1 MRRDPEKEEYME
13 PAFVIRNWKLTLLR
27 GLIAL
32 LFGII
37 ILVWPAATTLV
48 LLICFGLLAL
58 VDGIF
63 HIVQAIVEATRKEKW
78 VLTLLVGL
86 LETVVG
92 IIVLARPGVGLGAL
106 IVLVIIYLVAYG
118 FVELF
123 AAFEIQ
129 ASTGL
134 RVLFAISGLLSVV
147 IGFIFMFRP
156 GLGIW
161 TVILFIGI
169 YSVFIGIVRIV
180 LAFMIR
186 SWWKGQPPAEVAA

>member
-1 MRRDPEKEEYME
+1 ME
-13 PAFVIRNWKLTLLR
+13 PAFVIRNWKLTLLS
-27 GLIAL
+27 GLLTL

-48 LLICFGLLAL
+48 LLIFFGALAL
-58 VDGIF
+58 VDGVF
-63 HIVQAIVEATRKEKW
+63 HVVQAIVEITRKEKW
-78 VLTLLVGL
+78 VLTLLFGL
-86 LETVVG
+86 LEVIVG
-92 IIVLARPGVGLGAL
+92 IIVLARPGVGLGAFL
-106 IVLVIIYLVAYG
+106 VLVIVYLIAYG

-123 AAFEIQ
+123 AAFEMQ

-134 RVLFAISGLLSVV
+134 KVLFGITGLLSVV

-161 TVILFIGI
+161 TAILFIGI
-169 YSVFIGIVRIV
+169 YAIVVGIVRIV

-186 SWWKGQPPAEVAA
+186 NWWKQQPPAEAAV

>member
-1 MRRDPEKEEYME
+1 ME
-13 PAFVIRNWKLTLLR
+13 PAFIIRNWKLTMLS
-27 GLIAL
+27 GLMVL

-37 ILVWPAATTLV
+37 ILAWPAATTLV
-48 LLICFGLLAL
+48 LLIFFGALAL

-63 HIVQAIVEATRKEKW
+63 HIAQAIMEATRKEKW
-78 VLTLLVGL
+78 VLTLLFGL

-92 IIVLARPGVGLGAL
+92 IIVLARPGVGLGAFL
-106 IVLVIIYLVAYG
+106 VLVIVYLVAYG

-129 ASTGL
+129 ASMGL
-134 RVLFAISGLLSVV
+134 RVFLAISGLLSVV
-147 IGFIFMFRP
+147 VGFIFMFKP

-161 TVILFIGI
+161 TVILFLGI
-169 YSVFIGIVRIV
+169 YSIFVGIMRII

-186 SWWKGQPPAEVAA
+186 SWWKQHPPAEAVA

>member
-1 MRRDPEKEEYME
+1 ME
-13 PAFVIRNWKLTLLR
+13 PAFVIRNWKMTLLR

-32 LFGII
+32 LFGIV
-37 ILVWPAATTLV
+37 ILVWPAATTRV
-48 LLICFGLLAL
+48 LLIAFGLLAL

-63 HIVQAIVEATRKEKW
+63 HIVQSIVEATRKEKW

-106 IVLVIIYLVAYG
+106 LVLVIIYLVAYG

-123 AAFEIQ
+123 AAFELQ

-134 RVLFAISGLLSVV
+134 RVLFAVSGVLSVA

-169 YSVFIGIVRIV
+169 YSIFIGIMRIV
-180 LAFMIR
+180 IAFMIR